1 MTRSRPKLP
10 SEKRKTDYDNS
21 DKRLDDCIKELNDIL
36 NNVKNKQLRNLVY
49 EKINDTVD
57 SPDIDFSPKF
67 DFSPGYDSLRKT
79 IDEINKKQSD
89 QIDFD
94 KLRDLMKKINSIK
107 PYKQTDFTIRSPP
120 KVFDSTI
127 EKLYKPSKPSQP
139 SKPSE
144 PHERRIG
151 AGERA
156 AVRVKELTVKIYM
169 ITLYF

>member
-169 ITLYF
+169 IILYF